1 MFKLRSFTRLKI
13 GSWSPTANPQ
23 HTDDQL
29 AANHLSQNQS
39 PPPSPPLSS
48 ITPTAPPCRV
58 IFPSRSGQPVAF
70 GQSILDTF
78 FRVQIF
84 KDVWKLVWILF
95 LLLDANIL
103 RYLKKKKLWYICFC
117 FSHSKYFVEEN
128 IHIHLYYLHL
138 FQTFTQ
144 AAAVSMFEFWRPMIS
159 QFFSIHPQG
168 GMAWEFPR
176 GATLENLIFSPKQA
190 DCPRDCSGYKVDEY
204 FHVTLHKIAGR
215 NLEFTELSPKISCF

>member
-1 MFKLRSFTRLKI
+1 M
-13 GSWSPTANPQ
+13 
-23 HTDDQL
+23 H
-29 AANHLSQNQS
+29 
-39 PPPSPPLSS
+39 
-48 ITPTAPPCRV
+48 
-58 IFPSRSGQPVAF
+58 
-70 GQSILDTF
+70 
-78 FRVQIF
+78 IF

-117 FSHSKYFVEEN
+117 FSHSKYFVEDN

-176 GATLENLIFSPKQA
+176 GATLENLIFSSKQA

-204 FHVTLHKIAGR
+204 FHVTPPQDCWAVHTFWTLRLRPNIFSIYFFLAVSNSAKPCIIGPWAP
-215 NLEFTELSPKISCF
+215 PKIQITIWILQWLFCKMFCKEYVNPKKKIQSFLR